1 MDAHFRLLRTTMKD
15 TFVADL
21 VSTAIRTATIGTMV
35 AAMDVFRTREIVSLA
50 GEKTTHPFTFSR
62 STNEPA

>member
-21 VSTAIRTATIGTMV
+21 VSTAIRTATIDTTA
-35 AAMDVFRTREIVSLA
+35 AAMDVFRTREIASQD
-50 GEKTTHPFTFSR
+50 GEKTTRPFTFSQ